1 MICVYTIDSAT
12 LEKYRS
18 VSHMHMSDG
27 EEVHTHLLVS
37 KQRAYTLIVTIV
49 TETFLQKDTFLNTS
63 LFKLILVK
71 QTTFACMSLCSGNSK
86 RQQNAMGAI
95 KPEHSL
101 YRGNKRVQ
109 T

>member
-1 MICVYTIDSAT
+1 MYIPLTQLPWKSIDQCP
-12 LEKYRS
+12 
-18 VSHMHMSDG
+18 HMHMSDG

-37 KQRAYTLIVTIV
+37 KQKAYTPIVTIV